1 MKKFYS
7 FILALAAVAFGATAF
22 TPANVAP
29 HKAKVQFGA
38 VEAQPLERAD
48 LGAAPSF
55 SAPSFKMPV
64 PKTAEDIQG
73 VYELW
78 GMGHSV
84 TEDETALLNARYFGD
99 ITCIVKE
106 GNNVEVGPFFYDG
119 VYFDG
124 VFDAEAQTLTIPAGQ
139 SATATISGKSVDLT
153 MYDYD
158 WDTGTAKDIVFHVNA
173 EKNMLSYESTGSL
186 QPDNQIIVGEA
197 SAAVGNYWI
206 TCISLYAYKCNSY
219 MTSKEVDK
227 YNQLQDFTDLVYA
240 EKDGNI
246 LKVYNFCGNG
256 FNDPISFTVDKTA
269 KTATALNQVYANI
282 NGSDYYIWRVAP
294 TNGALIDRNAIFTIE
309 MNLNSAGEQEGYVV
323 TLPYIAIATADQ
335 NSGWYVYSINILV
348 PFDIY
353 AESGVG
359 VVEVQDENAPVEY
372 YNLQGVRVQNPENG
386 MYIRRQGTKT
396 SKVIV
401 K

>member
-7 FILALAAVAFGATAF
+7 FILAVAAVAYGASAF

-29 HKAKVQFGA
+29 HEAKVQFGA
-38 VEAQPLERAD
+38 LEAQPLERAE

-55 SAPSFKMPV
+55 AAPSFKMPV
-64 PKTAEDIQG
+64 PKDVEDIQS

-78 GMGHSV
+78 GLGHAV
-84 TEDETALLNARYFGD
+84 TEDETQLLNSRYFGD
-99 ITCIVKE
+99 ITCVVKE
-106 GNNVEVGPFFYDG
+106 GNTVEVGPFFYDG
-119 VYFDG
+119 AYFEG
-124 VFDAEAQTLTIPAGQ
+124 VFDAAAQTLTIPAGQ
-139 SATATISGKSVDLT
+139 TVTATVSGKSVDLT
-153 MYDYD
+153 MYDFD
-158 WDTGTAKDIVFHVNA
+158 WNTESAKDIVFHVDA
-173 EKNMLSYESTGSL
+173 EKNMLCYESTGSF
-186 QPDNQIIVGEA
+186 QPDNQLIMSEASQAVGE
-197 SAAVGNYWI
+197 YWI
-206 TCISLYAYKCNSY
+206 TCIALYAYKCNTY
-219 MTSKEVDK
+219 MTSQEVNNN
-227 YNQLQDFTDLVYA
+227 NQLQQYTDLVYA

-323 TLPYIAIATADQ
+323 TLPYIAIGTADQ
-335 NSGWYVYSINILV
+335 NSGWYVYSINLLI

-372 YNLQGVRVQNPENG
+372 FNMQGVRVQNPENG
-386 MYIRRQGTKT
+386 MYIRRQGSKT
-396 SKVIV
+396 SKVVV